1 MTACSDVGYAATPGA
16 ASAGAA
22 VASGGGS
29 WSLDALPRTGQQS
42 PGLGPGPGSGPGSG
56 PAHGLG
62 ASTDQVPRQYWS
74 SPDPVILTDVAVA
87 ATTPA
92 AAVSGCSSGS
102 SGGGLHRSRSW
113 WRLTGLAGRVCCG
126 RGPLPRDH
134 VPHTAH
140 CVDGGLAGGDGTG
153 SVAASAGRAAVPRPL
168 HPHRLAAAAAEPSA
182 QGSGCGGAASRAPHK
197 PHQQQHQQLY
207 QHSTSCAPSREQRP
221 TSPSQSQLPSS
232 RRRVSFIN
240 EVLAGGGGGGD
251 SDGRSASPGGQPRL
265 PTAAANTAPEAPVAA
280 PEQVRLL
287 AIAASGCR
295 SGYGLVTRSGS
306 GSGSRHSG
314 AGCGLAAA
322 AAVSGCRGAA
332 EFADDDRCPSSPRGG
347 RGAGGNQLSVEYRP
361 AGGERTSSDCSLH
374 AIRRRSSELAH
385 GGEGCPA
392 EQQPLLPFGREE
404 EEARTGPQPQAAS
417 DADQEWPPQLRDGQQ
432 QRLPQTHSSQPQAGR
447 PSGSAWPQQQPEGQG
462 QQQRQPAQQQG
473 GDEASRGGE
482 LSSYVAGSGAA
493 SGGSSACGGTR
504 PQPQSRQDGA
514 AVDVAAA
521 LFGDTGGGG
530 RGGGAGAHKSGS
542 RAWSVSAL
550 CAADAIAAG
559 SARSLKS
566 RLSCCSSAAVTL
578 AGAVAS
584 AAAAADGDGD
594 HAENG
599 YRTRG
604 SHEAMDAA
612 NRESQRERRH
622 PAPLDPPAPTTAVG
636 RPPRLQ
642 SGGGGDREG
651 GGADCCCEPRRQC
664 GATPGVLVSPQEEV
678 EVGVAPVQATTSAA
692 AEQFVLE
699 AEPEAADVDTAAD
712 RAAAAGVAQRQ
723 QQQQQQQQ
731 QQLAAVGRLPSRTS
745 APPHSLTAG
754 PDASPPLPQLVSRD
768 SANPPQP
775 PPPPRSCQH
784 HRLRRPQPHA
794 SPSSCDHNAH
804 SPPFATPID
813 PVTSDGYRHPC
824 SSTATADSAHSDCRG
839 SGGITRLTPRRADLR
854 LDAMLLLPS
863 SLPARGSHT
872 APGAPLPTCA
882 GTAPLLPYAALS
894 STASPAGGAPSSAG
908 GRAEAG
914 HGLGGGTELAAGGD
928 DGNRLELQGHFG
940 PACVAAPQQC
950 RRLHPRSAAQ
960 VRPLAA
966 CTHRGNAVGGPPA
979 GLLPGGDAA
988 PSLAPAAA
996 AVAVDA
1002 STGYDSVGCLDGV
1015 GTPESAV
1022 SANVQL
1028 LRRDPG
1034 SGSGRSPSRGALLVM
1049 DGSACRDGG
1058 GGVGADVSVDG
1069 CGAGAARWDAA
1080 ALSSAVATAT
1090 AVATFADVEPAGSP
1104 QSKGPVCG
1112 VSDIWN
1118 AMVDVPGGGGGSGG
1132 GIGGGAGGGAKVLDI
1147 TSDFDLWQR
1156 PQLQLQ
1162 LPPPYR
1168 AAAGRTQPPTTSLQP
1183 LQAHAR
1189 RQARQ
1194 APAAGG
1200 REAAGVE
1207 AAAGPRHWRRWVPQ
1221 RVGCRRGAEAMAGR
1235 MPH

>member
-1 MTACSDVGYAATPGA
+1 MLQRLCSATPVGA
-16 ASAGAA
+16 
-22 VASGGGS
+22 VE
-29 WSLDALPRTGQQS
+29 
-42 PGLGPGPGSGPGSG
+42 
-56 PAHGLG
+56 
-62 ASTDQVPRQYWS
+62 
-74 SPDPVILTDVAVA
+74 VA
-87 ATTPA
+87 ALALTSPA
-92 AAVSGCSSGS
+92 AA
-102 SGGGLHRSRSW
+102 R
-113 WRLTGLAGRVCCG
+113 GR
-126 RGPLPRDH
+126 
-134 VPHTAH
+134 
-140 CVDGGLAGGDGTG
+140 
-153 SVAASAGRAAVPRPL
+153 
-168 HPHRLAAAAAEPSA
+168 
-182 QGSGCGGAASRAPHK
+182 
-197 PHQQQHQQLY
+197 Y
-207 QHSTSCAPSREQRP
+207 
-221 TSPSQSQLPSS
+221 
-232 RRRVSFIN
+232 
-240 EVLAGGGGGGD
+240 
-251 SDGRSASPGGQPRL
+251 
-265 PTAAANTAPEAPVAA
+265 
-280 PEQVRLL
+280 
-287 AIAASGCR
+287 
-295 SGYGLVTRSGS
+295 
-306 GSGSRHSG
+306 
-314 AGCGLAAA
+314 
-322 AAVSGCRGAA
+322 
-332 EFADDDRCPSSPRGG
+332 
-347 RGAGGNQLSVEYRP
+347 
-361 AGGERTSSDCSLH
+361 
-374 AIRRRSSELAH
+374 
-385 GGEGCPA
+385 
-392 EQQPLLPFGREE
+392 LPF
-404 EEARTGPQPQAAS
+404 
-417 DADQEWPPQLRDGQQ
+417 
-432 QRLPQTHSSQPQAGR
+432 
-447 PSGSAWPQQQPEGQG
+447 
-462 QQQRQPAQQQG
+462 
-473 GDEASRGGE
+473 
-482 LSSYVAGSGAA
+482 
-493 SGGSSACGGTR
+493 
-504 PQPQSRQDGA
+504 
-514 AVDVAAA
+514 
-521 LFGDTGGGG
+521 
-530 RGGGAGAHKSGS
+530 
-542 RAWSVSAL
+542 
-550 CAADAIAAG
+550 
-559 SARSLKS
+559 
-566 RLSCCSSAAVTL
+566 
-578 AGAVAS
+578 
-584 AAAAADGDGD
+584 
-594 HAENG
+594 
-599 YRTRG
+599 
-604 SHEAMDAA
+604 
-612 NRESQRERRH
+612 
-622 PAPLDPPAPTTAVG
+622 G

-872 APGAPLPTCA
+872 APGAPLPT
-882 GTAPLLPYAALS
+882 S
-894 STASPAGGAPSSAG
+894 
-908 GRAEAG
+908 
-914 HGLGGGTELAAGGD
+914 
-928 DGNRLELQGHFG
+928 
-940 PACVAAPQQC
+940 
-950 RRLHPRSAAQ
+950 
-960 VRPLAA
+960 
-966 CTHRGNAVGGPPA
+966 
-979 GLLPGGDAA
+979 
-988 PSLAPAAA
+988 A

-1058 GGVGADVSVDG
+1058 GGVGAD
-1069 CGAGAARWDAA
+1069 
-1080 ALSSAVATAT
+1080 
-1090 AVATFADVEPAGSP
+1090 
-1104 QSKGPVCG
+1104 SKGPVCG

-1183 LQAHAR
+1183 LQ
-1189 RQARQ
+1189 
-1194 APAAGG
+1194 
-1200 REAAGVE
+1200 
-1207 AAAGPRHWRRWVPQ
+1207 
-1221 RVGCRRGAEAMAGR
+1221 
-1235 MPH
+1235 